1 MGPEKGV
8 TVASYRSE
16 FEKAGVDGI
25 PSLDELESG
34 RLIGVVVPM
43 SEQAQVQLRD
53 SIEVIDYLLR
63 QDTVIWS

>member
-1 MGPEKGV
+1 M
-8 TVASYRSE
+8 ASYRSE
-16 FEKAGVDGI
+16 FEKASVDGI

-34 RLIGVVVPM
+34 RLVGAVVPM